1 MSYSMLSQ
9 RPETDAG
16 AFADVAGW
24 DVRTEAGERLGR
36 IHDVVLGDDDRA
48 RYLDVEA
55 GGFFNPK
62 RVLLPVEYAA
72 PDAATCRIR
81 LHTIGRQEFKNLPEW
96 SGRPSDIGWLTENM
110 IRRAC
115 GVAASGPVEVPD
127 ESQDEPI
134 EVPTDERD
142 ADPAMD
148 DAIARAQAGAA
159 FTPGRRPHQHDAARV
174 PAWREGGRE
183 AAERVWTERQGTV
196 ERVDA
201 GRDATPRP
209 ESRGVVQTGEMG
221 VRTAVDTERVR
232 MPVRRMR
239 EDISVERRPVT
250 NMRAED
256 ARPVITEDEIRI
268 PLIEEEIV
276 VTRRAVVREEIV
288 IRKRAVEET
297 TEVEAELRRERVDI
311 TPRAPLADVPPRAY
325 RDELHP

>member
-9 RPETDAG
+9 RPEVDAG
-16 AFADVAGW
+16 AYADVAGW

-62 RVLLPVEYAA
+62 RVLLPAEYAE
-72 PDAATCRIR
+72 PEAAVCRLR

-115 GVAASGPVEVPD
+115 GVAAEPAPVPD
-127 ESQDEPI
+127 ESIDRADE
-134 EVPTDERD
+134 
-142 ADPAMD
+142 DPAMD
-148 DAIARAQAGAA
+148 DAIARAQAGAE
-159 FTPGRRPHQHDAARV
+159 FSPGRRPHQHDAARV
-174 PAWREGGRE
+174 PVWREGGRD
-183 AAERVWTERQGTV
+183 AAEGARAERQDIA
-196 ERVDA
+196 ERPSIE
-201 GRDATPRP
+201 RDATPRP

-221 VRTAVDTERVR
+221 VRTSVDTERVR
-232 MPVRRMR
+232 MPVRRMK

-276 VTRRAVVREEIV
+276 VTRRSVVREEIV

-297 TEVEAELRRERVDI
+297 TEIEADLRRERVDI
-311 TPRAPLADVPPRAY
+311 TPRTPLADVPRGYPG
-325 RDELHP
+325 DLHP

>member
-9 RPETDAG
+9 RPEADAG
-16 AFADVAGW
+16 AYADVAGW

-62 RVLLPVEYAA
+62 RVLLPVEYAS
-72 PDAATCRIR
+72 PDAGTCRVQ

-115 GVAASGPVEVPD
+115 GVQASEPPPMPD
-127 ESQDEPI
+127 EPLEP
-134 EVPTDERD
+134 VAD
-142 ADPAMD
+142 DPAMD
-148 DAIARAQAGAA
+148 DAIARAQAGAE
-159 FTPGRRPHQHDAARV
+159 FSPGRRPHQHDAARV
-174 PAWREGGRE
+174 PVWREGGRE
-183 AAERVWTERQGTV
+183 AAERAWTEREGHV
-196 ERVDA
+196 ERADRERDDA
-201 GRDATPRP
+201 PRP
-209 ESRGVVQTGEMG
+209 ESRPVVQTGEMG
-221 VRTAVDTERVR
+221 VRTSVDTERVR
-232 MPVRRMR
+232 MPVRRMK

-250 NMRAED
+250 DMRAED
-256 ARPVITEDEIRI
+256 ARPIITEDEIRI

-297 TEVEAELRRERVDI
+297 TEVEADLRRERVDI
-311 TPRAPLADVPPRAY
+311 TPRAPLGDVSRGYADDLRP
-325 RDELHP
+325 